1 MIRELTSVSGVLTNL
16 YFCRISMRAIFTSMR
31 ANLIPT
37 QLRGPHPKGMWQ
49 RAGRFAFSSGVNLSK
64 GRKDGGKAKEGERK
78 KMVPFWVKFLWFW
91 PDFWIVVDEVD
102 GELDVNSL
110 GNGDSVDLNGLLS
123 NS

>member
-1 MIRELTSVSGVLTNL
+1 MEG
-16 YFCRISMRAIFTSMR
+16 
-31 ANLIPT
+31 
-37 QLRGPHPKGMWQ
+37 GPG
-49 RAGRFAFSSGVNLSK
+49 GE
-64 GRKDGGKAKEGERK
+64 GGKR
-78 KMVPFWVKFLWFW
+78 MVPFWVKFLWFW